1 MVMHLGLLLPMLPFV
16 ALLFTRLWLA
26 ATLSAAAGVGAGLL
40 AMRFTFSWDLWWWVL
55 LAYATVISLAM
66 AFAESV
72 VAAVVLRGRFF
83 RGLLFAL
90 LTHAAWLAWL
100 FLGPTLRI
108 SPFLLLVLTALVGGA
123 AATVGA
129 ARD

>member
-1 MVMHLGLLLPMLPFV
+1 MHLGLILPMLPFV

-26 ATLSAAAGVGAGLL
+26 AMLSAAAGVAAGLL
-40 AMRFTFSWDLWWWVL
+40 LMRLLTLSREWWWWVA
-55 LAYATVISLAM
+55 LAYAAIISLAM

-72 VAAVVLRGRFF
+72 VAAIVLRGRFF
-83 RGLLFAL
+83 RGLLFAFL
-90 LTHAAWLAWL
+90 VHAGWLAWL
-100 FLGPTLRI
+100 FLGPNLRN

-129 ARD
+129 ARR